1 MWEAGAYSL
10 AILIVI
16 FSGFWPYT
24 KQLIILSLWFLPTSS
39 VTSVKR
45 GRILHWLDVLGKWSM
60 VDVFV
65 LLMSIASFKI
75 SIESP
80 SHLDMLPPDL
90 FEVHMMVVPLWGLYA
105 NMLAQIVSQIS
116 SHIIISYHRKCVNA
130 ATLAQE
136 IEWGVES
143 SRENK
148 SLPALRMHHF
158 KLDYEAS
165 TSYAAVR
172 KEVSAILT
180 AFFVVFMFLVILG
193 CSMSSFSIETV
204 GLLGLA
210 IESTNEFKDAI
221 VHYSVFDLANMIMD
235 EARYLNTTSNYIG
248 LGTLSSLLVI
258 TVFLVPLAQ
267 AISLFIEWY
276 RPMNT
281 DQRQRNVVVIEILSA
296 WQVSQES
303 CALYL
308 KR

>member
-1 MWEAGAYSL
+1 
-10 AILIVI
+10 
-16 FSGFWPYT
+16 
-24 KQLIILSLWFLPTSS
+24 
-39 VTSVKR
+39 
-45 GRILHWLDVLGKWSM
+45 M

-80 SHLDMLPPDL
+80 SHLEMLPTDL
-90 FEVHMMVVPLWGLYA
+90 FQVHMMVVPLWGLYA

-116 SHIIISYHRKCVNA
+116 SHVIISYHRKTINA

-136 IEWGVES
+136 LEWGIEPSVDDNES
-143 SRENK
+143 S
-148 SLPALRMHHF
+148 LILRKHHF

-172 KEVSAILT
+172 KEMSTILT
-180 AFFVVFMFLVILG
+180 IFLVVFALLVVLG

-210 IESTNEFKDAI
+210 IESMNEFKDAI
-221 VHYSVFDLANMIMD
+221 VYYSVFDLANMIMD
-235 EARYLNTTSNYIG
+235 EARYLNTASNYIG

-276 RPMNT
+276 SPMNKN
-281 DQRQRNVVVIEILSA
+281 QRRRNNVVNEILSA
-296 WQVSQES
+296 WQVSQRVLS
-303 CALYL
+303 LYSKWIIL
-308 KR
+308 IIPVECFSTWKFMFCPSSLQRGSLEAFQNI